1 MDSKGYVIGC
11 LVAGVGD
18 EGRWQ
23 KEIAQ
28 AGMEALA
35 EAEKLVGR
43 TKKTWNPEGR
53 GDFKFVNVGYSF
65 GTGSLVSARASSPLP
80 A

>member
-1 MDSKGYVIGC
+1 MEEGNVKDSHHNMKVS
-11 LVAGVGD
+11 V
-18 EGRWQ
+18 
-23 KEIAQ
+23 
-28 AGMEALA
+28 ALA

-65 GTGSLVSARASSPLP
+65 GTGSLVSARASPPLP
-80 A
+80 T